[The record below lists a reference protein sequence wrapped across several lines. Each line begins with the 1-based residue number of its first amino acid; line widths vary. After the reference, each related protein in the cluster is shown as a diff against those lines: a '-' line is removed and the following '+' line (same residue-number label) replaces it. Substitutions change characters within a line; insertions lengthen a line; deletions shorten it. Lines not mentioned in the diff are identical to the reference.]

1 MKAAP
6 DSATPRA
13 GIWGMGGSLDEAAP
27 FGRGRKMFA
36 HLALAD
42 QGGPA
47 HPGFAKLAPT
57 DATTLVCAPCAN

>member
-1 MKAAP
+1 MQLP
-6 DSATPRA
+6 
-13 GIWGMGGSLDEAAP
+13 IWETVGSLEIAP
-27 FGRGRKMFA
+27 VISQVSGWVAKGVFA